1 MAKLKK
7 KPISQGE
14 MCKIAKR
21 ELGYG
26 AEKDTSLFTLM
37 ARVLSRRGIS
47 QDNTKSDKSFVYE
60 NASYLKSINKE
71 PSSFTQ
77 SPKKKAYV
85 KTVDS
90 SVVSKD
96 FLMSYEWRRLRMQAI
111 TIHGAKCQCCG
122 ATPATGAVINV
133 DHVKPRKLYPE
144 LALDINNLQILCHE
158 CNHGKGNWDQTD
170 WRKPTDS
177 VIQPYQRE

>member
-7 KPISQGE
+7 KPISQSE
-14 MCKIAKR
+14 MTHILQR

-26 AEKDTSLFTLM
+26 AAMGTSIFTLM
-37 ARVLSRRGIS
+37 ARVLSKRGVFQGS
-47 QDNTKSDKSFVYE
+47 AQKDRDFVYE
-60 NASYLKSINKE
+60 NADFLKSIRKE
-71 PSSFTQ
+71 PASFA
-77 SPKKKAYV
+77 PKPKRETYV
-85 KTVDS
+85 KPINS
-90 SVVSKD
+90 SVASKE
-96 FLMSYEWRRLRMQAI
+96 FLTSYEWRRLRMQAI

-170 WRKPTDS
+170 WRQTTTNIS
-177 VIQPYQRE
+177 SY